1 MKLRTRLTSLV
12 FVLFTLPV
20 LAAPNHVQLA
30 ADAWPPYVGASLP
43 EQGLAMDLVKT
54 ALQRAGYSY
63 NTHLVTWDRVLE
75 GAQLGVYDVI
85 VAAWYSKQREDF
97 LYFSE
102 PYFKNK
108 VLFLKRRDTKIKY
121 RTLDDLNKY
130 VIGVIADYAYDTQ
143 FDNSRVLNKLPDT
156 QLVRNLVKL
165 RQNQIQLTLDDELV
179 LLYAMNK
186 FIPKGAEELEF
197 LQPPL
202 AFRSL
207 RIGISKKNPN
217 HRKIADRFNK
227 AIQEMINDGS
237 YRKILEKHLS
247 YIKTELQAK

>member
-1 MKLRTRLTSLV
+1 MKFSTRFTSLFFLLV
-12 FVLFTLPV
+12 TLPV
-20 LAAPNHVQLA
+20 LAAPNRVQLA
-30 ADAWPPYVGASLP
+30 ADAWPPYVDSSLP

-54 ALQRAGYSY
+54 ALQRAGYGY
-63 NTHLVTWDRVLE
+63 NTNLVSWDRVLE

-85 VAAWYSKQREDF
+85 VAAWHSKQRENF

-108 VLFLKRRDTKIKY
+108 ILLLKNRATSIKY
-121 RTLDDLNKY
+121 KKLDDLNKY
-130 VIGVIADYAYDTQ
+130 AIGVIANYAYDSK
-143 FDNSRVLNKLPDT
+143 FDNSRVLNKIPDT
-156 QLVRNLVKL
+156 QLIRNLIKL
-165 RQNQIQLTLDDELV
+165 RQLQIDLTLDDELV

-186 FIPKGAEELEF
+186 YMPKGAEELEF

-202 AFRSL
+202 ALRSL

-217 HRKIADRFNK
+217 HRQIASRFDK
-227 AIQEMINDGS
+227 AIQDMIKDGS

-247 YIKTELQAK
+247 YIKLPTK

>member
-12 FVLFTLPV
+12 FLLVTLPA
-20 LAAPNHVQLA
+20 LAASNSVQLA
-30 ADAWPPYVGASLP
+30 ADAWPPYVDATLP

-63 NTHLVTWDRVLE
+63 NTHLTSWNRVLE
-75 GAQLGVYDVI
+75 GAQIGVYDVI
-85 VAAWYSKQREDF
+85 VAAWHSKQREDF

-108 VLFLKRRDTKIKY
+108 ILFLKNKATPIQY

-130 VIGVIADYAYDTQ
+130 VIGVIANYAYEPK

-156 QLVRNLVKL
+156 QLIRNLVKL
-165 RQNQIQLTLDDELV
+165 GQGQIQLTLDDELV
-179 LLYAMNK
+179 LQYAMNK
-186 FIPKGAEELEF
+186 FIPKGAEQLEF
-197 LQPPL
+197 LQRPL
-202 AFRSL
+202 AVRSL
-207 RIGISKKNPN
+207 RIGISKKNPD
-217 HRKIADRFNK
+217 HRKIAARFNK
-227 AIQEMINDGS
+227 AIQDMINDGS

-247 YIKTELQAK
+247 YISQPEK